1 MFVHLRLTV
10 ISESLA
16 VSPGVLSPPSQEP
29 PTDTMY
35 TMYGGQ
41 DDLVYNYITRLTL
54 VRLFM
59 VDLSMGDLKK

>member
-41 DDLVYNYITRLTL
+41 DDLVYN
-54 VRLFM
+54 
-59 VDLSMGDLKK
+59 

>member
-16 VSPGVLSPPSQEP
+16 VSPGVLSPPCQEP
-29 PTDTMY
+29 PTD